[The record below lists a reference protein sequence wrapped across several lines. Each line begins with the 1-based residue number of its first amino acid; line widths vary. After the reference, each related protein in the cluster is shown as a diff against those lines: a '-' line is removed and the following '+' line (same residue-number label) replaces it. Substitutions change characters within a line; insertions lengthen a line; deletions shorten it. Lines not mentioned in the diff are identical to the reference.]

1 MLKNKWWIYL
11 GFFGVLLTIFYWAI
25 SDEQPFTDAKLPVIN
40 ASTPAFNFTDQ
51 NGQSFTN
58 KKIEGKVFVT
68 EYFFT
73 TCKGICPKM
82 NISMRRVYD
91 LYKNDPDFLM
101 LSHTCMPEI
110 DSVALLK
117 KYEKKM
123 LTGKIEEQ
131 QDGSFKLI
139 HEEKDTIASYQ
150 NKNWFFVTGD
160 KNELY
165 KMARQGYM
173 IDNGKPDSTQRIE
186 DQFIHSQFFALV
198 DRYGRVRGIYDAL
211 IEAEVQKLIKDIP
224 ELMKEKIDHSR
235 FLNGFSN
242 TPN

>member
-40 ASTPAFNFTDQ
+40 ASMPAFNFIDQ

-82 NISMRRVYD
+82 NISMHRIYD

-101 LSHTCMPEI
+101 LSHTCMPET
-110 DSVALLK
+110 DSVPQMKA
-117 KYEKKM
+117 YENVM
-123 LTGKIEEQ
+123 INGKLIRRE
-131 QDGSFKLI
+131 DGSFKI
-139 HEEKDTIASYQ
+139 EKPQASTLVQ
-150 NKNWFFVTGD
+150 KNDKWLFLTGD
-160 KNELY
+160 KAALY
-165 KMARQGYM
+165 KLARIGYL
-173 IDNGKPDSTQRIE
+173 IDNGKPDSLQNISE
-186 DQFIHSQFFALV
+186 QFIHTQFFALV
-198 DRYGRVRGIYDAL
+198 DRNRRVRAIYDGL
-211 IEAEVQKLIKDIP
+211 KETEIQKLLADIKK
-224 ELMKEKIDHSR
+224 LLNEKVTTSH
-235 FLNGFSN
+235 FMNGFGN